1 MIQVLIAMYLA
12 SGVGSDHS
20 QTTIG
25 HAAVSPA
32 TAKAIMAQEIVAP
45 ETMVPNAMAQ
55 GAQSATGFCGW
66 VGVTVSPMT
75 PAFAQSL
82 GMTQPY
88 GAIFDTPEP
97 GSPAAAENKIEQGD
111 VLLAINGTP
120 LARASDFA
128 AIISMIAPGDEV
140 HFDMVRNGDAIQRKM
155 VVEAVRCRTNG

>member
-1 MIQVLIAMYLA
+1 VSVIQASIAIYLA
-12 SGVGSDHS
+12 LGAGPDHT

-25 HAAVSPA
+25 QAAVSLA
-32 TAKAIMAQEIVAP
+32 AAKEIMAQEILAP
-45 ETMVPNAMAQ
+45 KIMVYDAVAQ
-55 GAQSATGFCGW
+55 GGTGFCGW

-140 HFDMVRNGDAIQRKM
+140 HFDMVRNGDAVQRKM
-155 VVEAVRCRTNG
+155 VVKAVRCRAKG